1 MSENEAIHLLKPL
14 EWAHSPCG
22 NDFFSRCGRLSGM
35 PVSKKVSK
43 VSATHNL
50 PELTQTV
57 YALIKEKYPD
67 IVLESPIQGWVYLEQ
82 YKKGIENFDALP
94 SQQRTAKDMRW
105 VAMCYFQVN
114 EDQQAVLFYQTALYQ
129 GATEAG
135 IGLAQA
141 YMFTERMSLVIP
153 QLEQVNFDTLSPGD
167 KVFFLRIRSYYYEVN
182 AKLSNALSDA
192 ELAWAIGQ
200 TIPEW
205 TITAPYL
212 LRQLGIL
219 YGRMGKAQRSFW
231 FFEHS
236 FKVANDNERFGT
248 LLARIE
254 VLIMLG
260 SYLEAREELEKIKI
274 DLVPESYQALFYL
287 RWGDVHWTERS
298 LDKAIEMYEQAAMF
312 ALKNG
317 WEGEEVIA
325 RINLIPLNIAKDYPL
340 TAGEHQ
346 ARAKAILSDEID
358 KLIYRF
364 RDALLLLTEKMTS
377 PQQTLETLTDL
388 SSELKELGYLQE
400 HGWVLLHAAEMKRK
414 LSRDFS
420 SDLDELQKLAVVL
433 QNNNFLSREWAL
445 LPELFAI
452 AQETHPKIAGRAPGV
467 IEIFTMGE
475 ERIVHNGKTVPIPL
489 RRAIEM
495 IAYFLDNGGRISLK
509 KLRADLFPDD
519 DPQTSRNYFHQF
531 RHELHTRLPMFHIAY
546 NNEQQLYEIKT
557 DLTVLWDVA
566 ELRAGRKMGGM
577 GLFLP
582 SSGSEWAELMEHSL
596 APQREA
602 MTPDLL
608 KKYYASIGGN
618 PNTRR

>member
-1 MSENEAIHLLKPL
+1 MA
-14 EWAHSPCG
+14 A
-22 NDFFSRCGRLSGM
+22 
-35 PVSKKVSK
+35 SKNISK
-43 VSATHNL
+43 AAPARNL
-50 PELTQTV
+50 PELTRTI
-57 YALIKEKYPD
+57 YTLIKEKYPD
-67 IVLESPIQGWVYLEQ
+67 IVLESPIQGWVYLED
-82 YKKGIENFDALP
+82 YDKGIQNFDAIS

-105 VAMCYFQVN
+105 VAMCYFQLL
-114 EDQQAVLFYQTALYQ
+114 DDHQAVPFYQTAIYQ
-129 GATEAG
+129 GAQEAR
-135 IGLAQA
+135 IGLAQT
-141 YMFTERMSLVIP
+141 YMFTDRMALALP
-153 QLEQVNFDTLSPGD
+153 ELEQINFEELAPQD
-167 KVFFLRIRSYYYEVN
+167 KVFFLRVRSYYYEVN
-182 AKLSNALSDA
+182 AKLTNALNDA

-200 TIPEW
+200 TTPEW
-205 TITAPYL
+205 AIVAPYL
-212 LRQLGIL
+212 LRQLGTL

-231 FFEHS
+231 FFEQS
-236 FKVANDNERFGT
+236 LKLASNEERFAT
-248 LLARIE
+248 LLTRIE

-260 SYLEAREELEKIKI
+260 YYLEAREELEKLSINS
-274 DLVPESYQALFYL
+274 VPEKFHAMFYL
-287 RWGDVHWTERS
+287 RWGDIYWTERS
-298 LDKAIEMYEQAAMF
+298 LAKAIEMYDKAALF
-312 ALKNG
+312 ALEHNL
-317 WEGEEVIA
+317 EGEEVTA

-364 RDALLLLTEKMTS
+364 RDTLLLLVEKLAS
-377 PQQTLETLTDL
+377 LEQTLGTLSDL

-400 HGWVLLHAAEMKRK
+400 HGWVKLHAAEMKRR
-414 LSRDFS
+414 LGEDFT

-495 IAYFLDNGGRISLK
+495 IAYFLDNGGKISLK

-546 NNEQQLYEIKT
+546 DNEQQLYEIKT

-582 SSGSEWAELMEHSL
+582 SSGSEWAEMMEHNL
-596 APQREA
+596 APLREA
-602 MTPDLL
+602 MTPELL

>member
-1 MSENEAIHLLKPL
+1 
-14 EWAHSPCG
+14 
-22 NDFFSRCGRLSGM
+22 M

-43 VSATHNL
+43 VTAPHDS
-50 PELTQTV
+50 PELTQTI

-82 YKKGIENFDALP
+82 YDKGIENFDAIP

-105 VAMCYFQVN
+105 VGMCYFQLL
-114 EDQQAVLFYQTALYQ
+114 DDHQAVPFYQTAIYS
-129 GATEAG
+129 GAQEARV
-135 IGLAQA
+135 GLAQA
-141 YMFTERMSLVIP
+141 YMFTERM
-153 QLEQVNFDTLSPGD
+153 TLAMPELSQIDFEKLAPHD
-167 KVFFLRIRSYYYEVN
+167 KVFFLRVRSYYYEAN
-182 AKLSNALSDA
+182 AKLTDALSDA

-200 TIPEW
+200 TTPEW
-205 TITAPYL
+205 AIIAPYL
-212 LRQLGIL
+212 LRQLGTL

-231 FFEHS
+231 FFDQS
-236 FKVANDNERFGT
+236 LKLASDDERFAT
-248 LLARIE
+248 LLTRIE

-260 SYLEAREELEKIKI
+260 YYLEAREELEKLNLDHI
-274 DLVPESYQALFYL
+274 PEKFHALFYL
-287 RWGDVHWTERS
+287 RWGDIHWTEQA
-298 LDKAIEMYEQAAMF
+298 LDKAIEMYDKAAF
-312 ALKNG
+312 LALEHNL
-317 WEGEEVIA
+317 EGEEVTA

-364 RDALLLLTEKMTS
+364 RDALLLLTEKMAS
-377 PQQTLETLTDL
+377 LEQTLTTLTDL

-400 HGWVLLHAAEMKRK
+400 HGWVLLHAAEIKRR
-414 LSRDFS
+414 LGEDFA

-445 LPELFAI
+445 LPELFAT

-495 IAYFLDNGGRISLK
+495 IAYFLDNGGKISLK

-519 DPQTSRNYFHQF
+519 DPQSSRNYFHQF
-531 RHELHTRLPMFHIAY
+531 RHELHTRLPMFHIAFDSA
-546 NNEQQLYEIKT
+546 QQLYEIKT

-582 SSGSEWAELMEHSL
+582 SSGSEWAEMMEHNL

-602 MTPDLL
+602 MTPELL